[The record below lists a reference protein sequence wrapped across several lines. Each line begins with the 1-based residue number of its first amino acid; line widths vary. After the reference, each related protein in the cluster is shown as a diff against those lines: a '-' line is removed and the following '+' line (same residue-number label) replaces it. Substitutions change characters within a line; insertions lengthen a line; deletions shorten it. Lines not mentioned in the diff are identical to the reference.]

1 MFISSPEFTARAF
14 HSDKCSRMVTRCW
27 KVDGTEGIVLAKGN
41 MADDN
46 FRYTGIQQAEKKPTP
61 SNTLCKWK
69 KQGLIYQHLQ
79 Q

>member
-14 HSDKCSRMVTRCW
+14 HSDKCGWMVTRCW
-27 KVDGTEGIVLAKGN
+27 KVDGTERIVLAKGN
-41 MADDN
+41 MADDS
-46 FRYTGIQQAEKKPTP
+46 FRFNRLDKKPTP